1 MAETPTIQQCR
12 SEDAAT
18 VFAVQSLDLRPRD
31 EEKGAEAS
39 DLQAEIR
46 KLRSE
51 IEGLDI
57 DHNEKEELRSRID
70 GLRSCADPKLALK
83 ILTEIKA
90 EIQHQ
95 REEARVE
102 QTRKQTASVERAASA
117 ERSARNT
124 ASAAT
129 AAETP
134 RNPFTTRRNNESGS
148 EEKISAHTRPH
159 TLPAEERAAIYG
171 TASREDEEERAE
183 STSQRR
189 SRSRAPIRQ
198 TLDEAAEDMGA
209 VRRAAR
215 ADGTYGGVRR
225 ESQRTARRIARNVG
239 LDEDGEAVVESVVRN
254 TGSAARIGNRAVATA
269 QQRGTAAGAAQ
280 FAREGGDAAKRNI
293 ADIGHEAA
301 ASSLM
306 DRFNREASATEKATF
321 DLNGT
326 GRVTF
331 NEFDRVRRE
340 FDLSWQQ
347 MNAFNDDWGLD
358 LTISYEDLRAASR
371 AINRF
376 LGITNAQLSGLQ
388 RDFGN
393 TVFNRGGGEM
403 TLNDIRYV
411 FNQRGITT
419 AELDANRD
427 GRITEAEIR
436 SRMNRALGRPPA
448 PANVAARAPR
458 NNSEYSDDIQREL
471 ANLDRLRWDE
481 LRQRNGTATFNRN
494 GGTMTVADIQAAF
507 TNSGVRI
514 ASFDANNDGN
524 ITGAELTRAMASVRD
539 RTHSSIP
546 PRTS

>member
-1 MAETPTIQQCR
+1 MRDDPTIQQCR

-31 EEKGAEAS
+31 EERGAEAS

-51 IEGLDI
+51 VEGLDV
-57 DHNEKEELRSRID
+57 DHNEKEDLRSRID

-102 QTRKQTASVERAASA
+102 QTRKQTASVERATSA
-117 ERSARNT
+117 ERTARAT
-124 ASAAT
+124 VAAT
-129 AAETP
+129 SIAIAEHM
-134 RNPFTTRRNNESGS
+134 RNPFVARPNNGSLSRDEISG
-148 EEKISAHTRPH
+148 HTRP
-159 TLPAEERAAIYG
+159 TEERAAIYG

-183 STSQRR
+183 SASQRR
-189 SRSRAPIRQ
+189 ARGRAPIRQ
-198 TLDEAAEDMGA
+198 TLEEAAEDVGE

-215 ADGTYGGVRR
+215 ADGTYGSVRR
-225 ESQRTARRIARNVG
+225 ASQRTARRVARNVG

-254 TGSAARIGNRAVATA
+254 AGSAARIGNRAADTA
-269 QQRGTAAGAAQ
+269 QQRGVAAGAAQ
-280 FAREGGDAAKRNI
+280 FAREGGDAAKRNV
-293 ADIGHEAA
+293 ADIGHEAT

-306 DRFNREASATEKATF
+306 DQFNREASASEKATF
-321 DLNGT
+321 DLNGD

-340 FDLSWQQ
+340 FDVSWQQ

-371 AINRF
+371 AISRF
-376 LGITNAQLSGLQ
+376 SGIINAQLAGLQ

-427 GRITEAEIR
+427 GRITEAELR
-436 SRMNRALGRPPA
+436 SRMNRELGRTPA
-448 PANVAARAPR
+448 AVAARPR
-458 NNSEYSDDIQREL
+458 NNSDYSDDIQREL

-507 TNSGVRI
+507 ISSGVRI

-524 ITGAELTRAMASVRD
+524 VTGAELTRAMATVRD
-539 RTHSSIP
+539 RTDSSIP
-546 PRTS
+546 PRSS